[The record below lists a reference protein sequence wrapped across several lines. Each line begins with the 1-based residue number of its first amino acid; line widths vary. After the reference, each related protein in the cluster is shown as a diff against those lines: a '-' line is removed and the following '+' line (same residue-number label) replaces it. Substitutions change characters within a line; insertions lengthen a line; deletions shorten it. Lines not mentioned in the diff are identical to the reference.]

1 MPKWQAFDLCWQH
14 LLMKHRTGYPVSR
27 GITGLITVMIVF
39 GLAVLMVIER
49 YNPAVI
55 TTVVTGT
62 SLAAA
67 ELVRRLQSPAPP
79 PAAPNRAPREH
90 L

>member
-1 MPKWQAFDLCWQH
+1 
-14 LLMKHRTGYPVSR
+14 MKHHVKHPASR
-27 GITGLITVMIVF
+27 IIASLATVVIVF
-39 GLAVLMVIER
+39 GFAILMVIER

-67 ELVRRLQSPAPP
+67 ELVRRLQAPASP
-79 PAAPNRAPREH
+79 PADPDHTPTEH
-90 L
+90 S

>member
-1 MPKWQAFDLCWQH
+1 MDMRWQH
-14 LLMKHRTGYPVSR
+14 LRMKHRINYPASR
-27 GITGLITVMIVF
+27 IVASLVTVMIVF
-39 GLAVLMVIER
+39 GLAILMVIER

-67 ELVRRLQSPAPP
+67 ELVRRLQAPP
-79 PAAPNRAPREH
+79 PPADTDHTPTEH
-90 L
+90 S

>member
-1 MPKWQAFDLCWQH
+1 MNRRPKHAISQVTA
-14 LLMKHRTGYPVSR
+14 
-27 GITGLITVMIVF
+27 GLIAVTIVF
-39 GLAVLMVIER
+39 GLAILMVIER

-67 ELVRRLQSPAPP
+67 ELVHRLQAPAS
-79 PAAPNRAPREH
+79 APSEPDRTPKVRP
-90 L
+90 

>member
-1 MPKWQAFDLCWQH
+1 MNHPAS
-14 LLMKHRTGYPVSR
+14 RPVIRIIAS
-27 GITGLITVMIVF
+27 LVTVVIVF
-39 GLAVLMVIER
+39 GLAILMVIER

-67 ELVRRLQSPAPP
+67 ELVRRLQASAPAPADP
-79 PAAPNRAPREH
+79 DHTPAERS
-90 L
+90 

>member
-1 MPKWQAFDLCWQH
+1 
-14 LLMKHRTGYPVSR
+14 
-27 GITGLITVMIVF
+27 
-39 GLAVLMVIER
+39 MVIER

-67 ELVRRLQSPAPP
+67 ELVRRLQVPASP
-79 PAAPNRAPREH
+79 PADPDHTPTEH
-90 L
+90 S

>member
-1 MPKWQAFDLCWQH
+1 MNDHINYTA
-14 LLMKHRTGYPVSR
+14 RR
-27 GITGLITVMIVF
+27 GIASLAAVIIVF
-39 GLAVLMVIER
+39 GLAILMVVER

-67 ELVRRLQSPAPP
+67 ELVRRLQAPAPA
-79 PAAPNRAPREH
+79 PADRDHTPKERS
-90 L
+90 

>member
-1 MPKWQAFDLCWQH
+1 
-14 LLMKHRTGYPVSR
+14 MKHCINYPASR
-27 GITGLITVMIVF
+27 IIASVFTVMIVF
-39 GLAVLMVIER
+39 GFAILMVIER

-67 ELVRRLQSPAPP
+67 ELVRRLQAPASP
-79 PAAPNRAPREH
+79 PADPDHTPTEH
-90 L
+90 S